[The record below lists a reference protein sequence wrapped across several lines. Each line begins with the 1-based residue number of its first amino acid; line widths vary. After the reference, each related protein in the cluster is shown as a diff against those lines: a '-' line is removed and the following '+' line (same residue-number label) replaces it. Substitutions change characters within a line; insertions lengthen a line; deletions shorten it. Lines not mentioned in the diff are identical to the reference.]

1 MHPNEFHWLV
11 LAQLILF
18 ALCAWKAHQLYGGQT
33 HEQITQDP
41 IRNAGR
47 LSDRSG

>member
-1 MHPNEFHWLV
+1 MHPTEFRWLV

-18 ALCAWKAHQLYGGQT
+18 ALCAWKAHQLYGDQP

-47 LSDRSG
+47 LPSRAD